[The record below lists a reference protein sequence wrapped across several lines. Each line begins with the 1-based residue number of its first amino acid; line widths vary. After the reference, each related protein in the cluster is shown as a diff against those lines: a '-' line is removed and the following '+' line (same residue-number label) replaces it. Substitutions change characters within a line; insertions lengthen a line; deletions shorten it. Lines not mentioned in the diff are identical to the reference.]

1 MALPKRENDMHAEA
15 HKKTVAKTVEAMIN
29 EIGKLRQMV
38 AIDNMPDELQQ
49 ARHLLR
55 VLDEKLNK

>member
-1 MALPKRENDMHAEA
+1 MHAEA

-38 AIDNMPDELQQ
+38 AIDDMPAELQQ